1 MYGGHLNRLT
11 FLKSAKF
18 AGPNDEYICTG
29 SDSGHSWI
37 YEKRTGA
44 VASFIKSDNSTCNGI
59 LPHPDLPFFLTYG
72 IDSTAKL
79 WRASLPVDLD
89 VDDTDLGRF
98 RYSQTVKYKKS
109 IVAEKWKKARKGK
122 EVDLESDDLSFFP
135 DETSTDDNDDE
146 DHFLG
151 IFVRSRFSSEPP
163 YIGNDLMELCSQ
175 LEKNY
180 FTCARYGGMED
191 DEPVRSG
198 LAGFRRRVA
207 LIKLRNQ
214 ADRLGL
220 HFNSKTPWLLK
231 AKDHFEKETDGD
243 GDDKDDLI
251 AYGCLADLVPDSPS
265 SWIPF
270 DDLMASPPSLSGMRF
285 NKAYDLYHHDIVTD
299 FTVPPSHRGITTN
312 HMQKTTVI
320 DQLDAEAAKQS
331 NTLQANEDLVNANED
346 EGRSMR
352 AWDVLYQTVA
362 LLKEAGNAALKASLP
377 HLAARRYDKAI
388 NYCSL
393 AYLIFPMGNADF
405 LVDHQYMLSKNGGYE
420 VRWNELL
427 KTLIS
432 TRLNLSMC
440 LLRDEICDLKGAA
453 LQAEQALD
461 ELRPFV
467 EDKGVVLTGNKKLTK
482 KRVDEPIK
490 TYTEAKALQAKAYF
504 RLGTAQLLLKNYD
517 EAVSS
522 YEGCIKSTGEA
533 GMPADA
539 ITLRKLNDA
548 RRRHMEKKER
558 HRKKFKLAFE
568 QNR

>member
-1 MYGGHLNRLT
+1 M
-11 FLKSAKF
+11 
-18 AGPNDEYICTG
+18 
-29 SDSGHSWI
+29 
-37 YEKRTGA
+37 
-44 VASFIKSDNSTCNGI
+44 
-59 LPHPDLPFFLTYG
+59 
-72 IDSTAKL
+72 
-79 WRASLPVDLD
+79 
-89 VDDTDLGRF
+89 DDTDLGRF
-98 RYSQTVKYKKS
+98 RYSQKVKYEKS
-109 IVAEKWKKARKGK
+109 IVTEKWKKARKGK
-122 EVDLESDDLSFFP
+122 EVDLEDDDLSFFP

-180 FTCARYGGMED
+180 FTCARYGGMGD

-220 HFNSKTPWLLK
+220 HFNSKIPWLLK
-231 AKDHFEKETDGD
+231 AKDHFEEEIDNGM
-243 GDDKDDLI
+243 DDLI
-251 AYGCLADLVPDSPS
+251 SYGCLADLVPDRPS

-270 DDLMASPPSLSGMRF
+270 DDLMASPPSRSGMRF
-285 NKAYDLYHHDIVTD
+285 NKAYDLYHHDIITD
-299 FTVPPSHRGITTN
+299 YSVPPSHRGMITN
-312 HMQKTTVI
+312 QMQSTTVF
-320 DQLDAEAAKQS
+320 DELDAEAAKQP
-331 NTLQANEDLVNANED
+331 NTLQANEDLVNTNED

-362 LLKEAGNAALKASLP
+362 LLKDAGNAALKASLP

-388 NYCSL
+388 TYCAI
-393 AYLIFPMGNADF
+393 AYLRFPMGNAVF
-405 LVDHQYMLSKNGGYE
+405 LAEHQYMLSRNGGYE
-420 VRWNELL
+420 VRWTALV

-440 LLRDEICDLKGAA
+440 LLRDEIFDPKGAA
-453 LQAEQALD
+453 FQAEQALD

-467 EDKGVVLTGNKKLTK
+467 DDKGVVLTGSKKLTK
-482 KRVDEPIK
+482 KRVDEPIR

-504 RLGTAQLLLKNYD
+504 RLGSAKLLLKEYD
-517 EAVSS
+517 EAVLSF
-522 YEGCIKSTGEA
+522 EGCIKSTGEA

-539 ITLRKLNDA
+539 NTLRKLNDA
-548 RRRHMEKKER
+548 RRRYLEKKER
-558 HRKKFKLAFE
+558 HRKKFKLAFRE
-568 QNR
+568 QSR